1 MKIAITSLYL
11 PSGSKIGVGYQ
22 VHALANALTR
32 RGHAVTVFSQ
42 TGASADTSY
51 EVVVLPPG
59 KRLKTFGF
67 AWDLRQ
73 VDFSGFDVLNAH
85 GDDWFLWGRKR
96 PRHVHT
102 FHGSCLAETLHA
114 RGLTTKARMAA
125 LALCEYSAAAL
136 ADELV
141 TVSANTQHYLPFV
154 KKVIPCGVD
163 LEAFSPGGDPSEVP
177 SLLFVGTMHG
187 RKRGAML
194 LDLFQKE
201 IRPQVPDAE
210 FWAVCEN
217 PVEGPGV
224 RWFGR
229 VPAETLTDLYR
240 RAWAFCLP
248 STYEGF
254 GVPYIEAM
262 ASGVPVVASPNV
274 GAREVLQEGKSGLV
288 VPDAELGAA
297 LVKVLTS
304 EAVRS
309 EMRSAG
315 LVRAQDFGWDR
326 VCALYEAVY
335 APGQPQ
341 APEEREQVSSIT
353 RS

>member
-22 VHALANALTR
+22 VHALANALTD
-32 RGHAVTVFSQ
+32 RGHQVTVFSQ
-42 TGASADTSY
+42 TGASDDSRYAV
-51 EVVVLPPG
+51 EVVPPG
-59 KRLKTFGF
+59 ARLKTFGF
-67 AWDLRQ
+67 AWDLRRY
-73 VDFSGFDVLNAH
+73 DFSGFDVLNAH

-114 RGLTTKARMAA
+114 RGLTAKARMGA

-163 LEAFSPGGDPSEVP
+163 LKAFSPGVEKSEAPSV
-177 SLLFVGTMHG
+177 LFVGTMHG

-194 LDLFQKE
+194 LELFQNE
-201 IRPQVPDAE
+201 IRPKIPNAE

-217 PVEGPGV
+217 PIEGQGV

-229 VPAETLTDLYR
+229 VPEETLTDLYR
-240 RAWAFCLP
+240 RAWVFCLP
-248 STYEGF
+248 SSYEGF

-262 ASGVPVVASPNV
+262 ASGTPVVASPNV
-274 GAREVLQEGKSGLV
+274 GAREVTQEGLSGLV
-288 VPDAELGAA
+288 SMDEALAA
-297 LVKVLTS
+297 TIVRVLTQDTLRES
-304 EAVRS
+304 LRA
-309 EMRSAG
+309 AG
-315 LVRAQDFGWDR
+315 LARAQDFGWDS
-326 VCALYEAVY
+326 VCAQYEAVY
-335 APGQPQ
+335 EAPSS
-341 APEEREQVSSIT
+341 QVQGAAAL
-353 RS
+353 

>member
-22 VHALANALTR
+22 VHALANALTD
-32 RGHAVTVFSQ
+32 RGHRVTVFSQ
-42 TGASADTSY
+42 TGASEDSRYAV
-51 EVVVLPPG
+51 EVVPSG
-59 KRLKTFGF
+59 AYLKTFGF
-67 AWDLRQ
+67 AWDLRRY
-73 VDFSGFDVLNAH
+73 DFSEFDVLNAH

-114 RGLTTKARMAA
+114 RGVTAKARMAA

-163 LEAFSPGGDPSEVP
+163 LKAFSPGMEKSDSPSV
-177 SLLFVGTMHG
+177 LFVGTMHG

-194 LDLFQKE
+194 LEHFQSE
-201 IRPQVPDAE
+201 IRTKVPKAE

-217 PVEGPGV
+217 PIEGPGV

-229 VPAETLTDLYR
+229 VPEETLTDLYR
-240 RAWAFCLP
+240 SAWVFCLP
-248 STYEGF
+248 SSYEGF

-262 ASGVPVVASPNV
+262 ASGTPVVASPNV
-274 GAREVLQEGKSGLV
+274 GAREVTQEGRCGLIAA
-288 VPDAELGAA
+288 DDELSATI
-297 LVKVLTS
+297 VRVLT
-304 EAVRS
+304 EDQLRETLRA
-309 EMRSAG
+309 AG
-315 LVRAQDFGWDR
+315 LARAQDFGWDR
-326 VCALYEAVY
+326 VCAQYEAVY
-335 APGQPQ
+335 ESPSSQ
-341 APEEREQVSSIT
+341 AHGAAVL
-353 RS
+353 